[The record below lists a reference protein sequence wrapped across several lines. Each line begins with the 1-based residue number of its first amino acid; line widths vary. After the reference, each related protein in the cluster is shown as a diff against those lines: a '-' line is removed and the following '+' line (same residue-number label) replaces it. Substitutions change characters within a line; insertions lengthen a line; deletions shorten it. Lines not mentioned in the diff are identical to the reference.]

1 MQARDR
7 EERHMAGKLE
17 IMLLDDE
24 PIVCDRLQEFLEK
37 RSMSVE
43 SYYESQRAIERIK
56 EKDFDVIV
64 ADLRMEGP
72 TGIDVLN
79 VVKQGG
85 HKSEVIII
93 TGYGSFES
101 YREAELGGVY
111 DFICKPFQ
119 MEDIYKLIKKAA
131 RKARKK
137 K

>member
-1 MQARDR
+1 M
-7 EERHMAGKLE
+7 EEKLE

-37 RSMSVE
+37 RGMSVE
-43 SYYESQRAIERIK
+43 SYYESPKAIERISQRH
-56 EKDFDVIV
+56 FDVIV
-64 ADLRMEGP
+64 ADLRMKGP
-72 TGIDVLN
+72 TGMDVLN
-79 VVKQGG
+79 AVKQGN

-111 DFICKPFQ
+111 DFICKPFK
-119 MEDIYKLIKKAA
+119 MDDICKLIKKAA
-131 RKARKK
+131 KKARKK

>member
-1 MQARDR
+1 M
-7 EERHMAGKLE
+7 EEKLE
-17 IMLLDDE
+17 ILLLDDE
-24 PIVCDRLQEFLEK
+24 PIVCDRLQGFLEK
-37 RSMSVE
+37 RGLSVE
-43 SYYESQRAIERIK
+43 SFYESEKAIERIK
-56 EKDFDVIV
+56 EKNFDVIV

-79 VVKQGG
+79 VVKQGD

-111 DFICKPFQ
+111 EFICKPFK
-119 MEDIYKLIKKAA
+119 MEDIHKLIKKAA